1 MEVVCIKKIL
11 VQNLLI
17 YIGLHCV
24 RRSSWTVTTL
34 ATLLTTT
41 LIQIS
46 RHFYFGFFS
55 KTNPQ
60 MMILLTSIVSR
71 SKSKFYKAQKAQ
83 KYALNSQLQALQILT
98 NDDEVEN

>member
-1 MEVVCIKKIL
+1 MFCRKSDIAD
-11 VQNLLI
+11 
-17 YIGLHCV
+17 
-24 RRSSWTVTTL
+24 SDL
-34 ATLLTTT
+34 ATKHLEQHWQTYLTTNLRYSCNNITMT

-46 RHFYFGFFS
+46 CLFYLGFFS

-60 MMILLTSIVSR
+60 MIIELTPLVSR
-71 SKSKFYKAQKAQ
+71 SKSKWYKAQKVQ